1 MSVQLQFHEA
11 TSGTHKQQ
19 QQNVGEKP
27 VLHRKR
33 RHVSS
38 SSSASQPSSSSS
50 DSSSAAE
57 DEPTIVDQKT
67 TGEPYNKGKK
77 SKGNTQPPTVSDS
90 SSEPESK
97 SSQPHKQ
104 KSKKNLKQKKLS
116 KTTASKKHQ
125 QYQPIYEDYLTEPV
139 EAASLESAVEKLLSS
154 YLQKAAASN
163 VDSKKSASLA
173 DLKAPPQS
181 STSSSPVG
189 PKPQARGKKVV
200 KDTRLLQQ
208 ISKSFDLLQAKLKK
222 ALEDSGGAS

>member
-77 SKGNTQPPTVSDS
+77 SKGNPQPPPVSDS

-116 KTTASKKHQ
+116 KTASKKHQ

-173 DLKAPPQS
+173 DLKAPPQP

-189 PKPQARGKKVV
+189 PKPKARGKKVV

-208 ISKSFDLLQAKLKK
+208 LSKSFDLLQAKLKK